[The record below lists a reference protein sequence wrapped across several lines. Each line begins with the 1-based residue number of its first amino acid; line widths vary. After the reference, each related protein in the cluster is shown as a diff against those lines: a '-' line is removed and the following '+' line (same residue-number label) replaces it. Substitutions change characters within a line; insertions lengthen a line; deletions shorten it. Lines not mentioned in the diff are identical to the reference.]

1 MKRIIAAVIA
11 ATLLVFGIFFS
22 IFTNLWASDFQDTL
36 DQFAGGEFPP
46 AQIVEPGDPGSQIA
60 MINIEGAIMD
70 TGSEPGMFATDQYN
84 HQLVIESLKQVIEDD
99 TIKAVLLNVDSPG
112 GGVYE
117 SAEIHKYLTEVKE
130 AGKIIYSSM
139 GGMAA
144 SGGYYVSAPA
154 DQIFASEETLTGSIG
169 VIMQSI
175 NFQQLAEDLGV
186 EFNTYTSGDMKEML
200 SATSEPSE
208 EETEYVQGMVDSM
221 FDDFVQVVA
230 DGRSMSDEA
239 VREIADGRIYL
250 GEDAIDNGLV
260 DQIGYIED
268 ATAALKEEVGGNP
281 QIIEYGYANNFAGI
295 NLNYGVKSLI
305 GEFTGQNDIARVEH
319 LINNRQGLQPMYLY
333 ER

>member
-11 ATLLVFGIFFS
+11 GTLLVFGIFFS
-22 IFTNLWASDFQDTL
+22 IFTNLWASDFQETFN
-36 DQFAGGEFPP
+36 QFAGGEFPP
-46 AQIVEPGDPGSQIA
+46 AQIVEQGDPGSKIA
-60 MINIEGAIMD
+60 MINIEGTIID
-70 TGSEPGMFATDQYN
+70 TGTEPGMFSGEQYN
-84 HQLVIESLKQVIEDD
+84 HQLVIESLKQIIEDD
-99 TIKAVLLNVDSPG
+99 TIKAILLNVDSPG

-117 SAEIHKYLTEVKE
+117 SAEVHKYLTEAKE

-154 DQIFASEETLTGSIG
+154 DQIFASNETMTGSIG
-169 VIMQSI
+169 VIMQAL
-175 NFQQLAEDLGV
+175 NFEQLAEDLGI

-200 SATSEPSE
+200 SATREPTE

-230 DGRSMSDEA
+230 DGRGMSEDE
-239 VREIADGRIYL
+239 VRDLADGRIYL
-250 GEDAIDNGLV
+250 GEDAMDIGLV

-268 ATAALKEEVGGNP
+268 ATAALKEEIGGNP
-281 QIIEYGYANNFAGI
+281 QIIEYGYTNNFAGI
-295 NLNYGVKSLI
+295 NLNYGVGNLI
-305 GEFTGQNDIARVEH
+305 GDITGRSDIARMEN
-319 LINNRQGLQPMYLY
+319 LINSRQGLQPMYLY

>member
-11 ATLLVFGIFFS
+11 GTLLVFGIFFS
-22 IFTNLWASDFQDTL
+22 IFTNLWASDFQETF

-46 AQIVEPGDPGSQIA
+46 AQIVEQGDPGSKIA
-60 MINIEGAIMD
+60 MINIEGTIID
-70 TGSEPGMFATDQYN
+70 TGTEPGMFSGEQYN
-84 HQLVIESLKQVIEDD
+84 HQLVIESLKQIIEDD
-99 TIKAVLLNVDSPG
+99 TIKAILLNVDSPG

-117 SAEIHKYLTEVKE
+117 SAEVHKYLTEAKE

-154 DQIFASEETLTGSIG
+154 DQIFASNETMTGSIG
-169 VIMQSI
+169 VIMQAL
-175 NFQQLAEDLGV
+175 NFEQLAEDLGI

-200 SATSEPSE
+200 SATREPTE

-230 DGRSMSDEA
+230 DGRGMSEDE
-239 VREIADGRIYL
+239 VRDLADGRIYL
-250 GEDAIDNGLV
+250 GEDAMDIGLV

-268 ATAALKEEVGGNP
+268 ATAALKEEIGGNP
-281 QIIEYGYANNFAGI
+281 QIIEYGYTNNFAGI
-295 NLNYGVKSLI
+295 NLNYGVGNLI
-305 GEFTGQNDIARVEH
+305 GDITGRSDIARMEN
-319 LINNRQGLQPMYLY
+319 LINSRQGLQPMYLY